1 MLGQR
6 ECAFVILIDIVK
18 YFISIYTP
26 SAIYNTASFS
36 TISPTEHFKLLK
48 GFWFAFLLLLVKLR
62 VFLDVL
68 EYYVSL
74 SVDSIPILCPWINW
88 WLALSY

>member
-6 ECAFVILIDIVK
+6 ECAFVILIDTVK
-18 YFISIYTP
+18 YFVSTYTP
-26 SAIYNTASFS
+26 TATYNTAGFS
-36 TISPTEHFKLLK
+36 AVSPTEHVVKLLK

-62 VFLDVL
+62 VFIDVL

-74 SVDSIPILCPWINW
+74 SVDSLPILCPLINC
-88 WLALSY
+88 LINF